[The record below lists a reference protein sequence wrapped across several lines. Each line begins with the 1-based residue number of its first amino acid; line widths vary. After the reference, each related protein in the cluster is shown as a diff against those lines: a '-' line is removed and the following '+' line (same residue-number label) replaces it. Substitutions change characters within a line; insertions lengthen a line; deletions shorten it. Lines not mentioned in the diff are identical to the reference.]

1 MQKIGLQIKF
11 CRLIFLSQRVFADL
25 KRKRYNFCNFYNKGI
40 YLNYGK
46 GEIMKENRGVGRP
59 PVADKAKP
67 RSIKVNDREWKAIKS
82 KAEMANKTIARYL
95 IDLALQ

>member
-1 MQKIGLQIKF
+1 
-11 CRLIFLSQRVFADL
+11 
-25 KRKRYNFCNFYNKGI
+25 
-40 YLNYGK
+40 
-46 GEIMKENRGVGRP
+46 MKENRGVGRP